1 MLERFFGKHPA
12 EAESE
17 AFSAEQRKLRIEEI
31 RQQLRDLDE
40 KRAGIVATR
49 RGIEGMRGSG
59 RMVNRKIG
67 ATGERQAELSAELE
81 GLLKEESK
89 ENPEQSAEEQD

>member
-1 MLERFFGKHPA
+1 
-12 EAESE
+12 
-17 AFSAEQRKLRIEEI
+17 
-31 RQQLRDLDE
+31 
-40 KRAGIVATR
+40 
-49 RGIEGMRGSG
+49 MRGSG